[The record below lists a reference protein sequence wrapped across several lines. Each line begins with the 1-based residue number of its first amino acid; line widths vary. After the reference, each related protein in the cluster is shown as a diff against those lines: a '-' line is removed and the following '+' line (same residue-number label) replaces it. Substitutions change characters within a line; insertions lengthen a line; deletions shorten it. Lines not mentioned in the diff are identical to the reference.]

1 MLPSRESPSGEQRM
15 LDAEQLATVL
25 EAFIRQRF
33 RVRADDDGFTRKT
46 NLWEEGYVDSAG
58 VVEVLAFL
66 EEQVGARLP
75 DDLLFEPEF
84 ATIDGMAR
92 MSLEGT

>member
-1 MLPSRESPSGEQRM
+1 M
-15 LDAEQLATVL
+15 LDAAQLATDL

-33 RVRADDDGFTRKT
+33 RVRADDAGFTRTT

-66 EEQVGARLP
+66 EERVGARLP

-92 MSLEGT
+92 MSLERT